1 MGFVI
6 AVSQAKGGSAKTT
19 TTVNLAGAL
28 KELGYRVVVA
38 DMDKD
43 KPDAV
48 TWARNGPYIDFVVP
62 LYDEKPLE
70 PIERLKSK
78 YDFVLLDTPPNYM
91 PAAFKA
97 IMLSDLVMLPCS
109 PSFLDQHNLSD
120 AISVPQM
127 AQKPFKIVGVRVQKR
142 QNISEK
148 LIRELKKTGYAFEAF
163 ITLKTALA
171 ESAFQGKWVGDYA
184 PNSESH
190 DEFKELA
197 RELVK
202 MFGFEIGKKD
212 ASKANKGQSNGQ
224 DNSTSSGPDKDLQK
238 ASNEKQSTSPA
249 QNDHQA
255 DYRERI

>member
-48 TWARNGPYIDFVVP
+48 TWARNGPHIDYVVP
-62 LYDEKPLE
+62 LYDEKPLD
-70 PIERLKSK
+70 PIERLKTK
-78 YDFVLLDTPPNYM
+78 YDFVLIDTPPNYM

-97 IMLSDLVMLPCS
+97 IMLSDFVVLPCS

-127 AQKPFKIVGVRVQKR
+127 AQKPFKIIGVRVQKR

-148 LIRELKKTGYAFEAF
+148 LIKELKKTGFAFDSY

-171 ESAFQGKWVGDYA
+171 ESAFQGKWVGEYA

-190 DEFKELA
+190 KEFKQLAEELI
-197 RELVK
+197 R
-202 MFGFEIGKKD
+202 MFGLEIGHHNGAQKTKD
-212 ASKANKGQSNGQ
+212 AGHKQPQSQVSNDNQSNV
-224 DNSTSSGPDKDLQK
+224 S
-238 ASNEKQSTSPA
+238 A
-249 QNDHQA
+249 QNDNQA
-255 DYRERI
+255 EFRERI

>member
-6 AVSQAKGGSAKTT
+6 SVSQAKGGSAKTT

-48 TWARNGPYIDFVVP
+48 TWARNGPHIDFVVP

-97 IMLSDLVMLPCS
+97 IMLSDLVILPCS

-127 AQKPFKIVGVRVQKR
+127 AQKPFKIIGVRVQKR

-148 LIRELKKTGYAFEAF
+148 LIKELKKTGYAFESF

-171 ESAFQGKWVGDYA
+171 ESAFQGKWVGEFM
-184 PNSESH
+184 PNSVSH
-190 DEFKELA
+190 VEFKALA
-197 RELVK
+197 KELVSI
-202 MFGFEIGKKD
+202 FGLDLGK
-212 ASKANKGQSNGQ
+212 N
-224 DNSTSSGPDKDLQK
+224 K
-238 ASNEKQSTSPA
+238 ASNAGKGKSDGQAKTESSVSENDENANSTN